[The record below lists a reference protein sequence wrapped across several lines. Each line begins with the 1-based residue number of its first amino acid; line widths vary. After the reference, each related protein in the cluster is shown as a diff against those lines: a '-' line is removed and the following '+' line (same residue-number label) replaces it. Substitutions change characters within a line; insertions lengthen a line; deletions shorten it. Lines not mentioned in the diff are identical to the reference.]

1 MGTSLLGFIPTRLHY
16 GGKSFKKAFRIL
28 ALDGRKC
35 RWEVEQD
42 FMGIFVS
49 TFHVF
54 LPFSPVFSTESCS
67 FRHGLKD
74 LFPIHKSDDKVFL
87 DR

>member
-1 MGTSLLGFIPTRLHY
+1 
-16 GGKSFKKAFRIL
+16 
-28 ALDGRKC
+28 
-35 RWEVEQD
+35 
-42 FMGIFVS
+42 MGIFVS

-67 FRHGLKD
+67 FWHGLKD